1 MTLGRSAWHAK
12 RSVSDYRK
20 DSFLRRWFRTVSGIG
35 ILRGW
40 TKTCRKGRAMSSSVL
55 PNATAG
61 GPAAAAGNSAG
72 QTGYML
78 LGLGLATWME
88 FYTYDGVNLV
98 LPDMAGT
105 FGLSQDQ
112 ASWILTIYLSGQL
125 FGVPVSIWMAAY
137 VGHLRYIIGSIVLFA
152 ATSVGCALAPDFTT
166 LLVLRAVQGFAGA
179 GLIMWWRAS
188 VYMLFAGPKRSSS
201 LLRISVILYLGTSAG
216 LLFCGYVTDNYSWRL
231 IFLPNVVFA
240 VISIR
245 LLLRHFPEVPR
256 PVDARATNIDT
267 RGIALLGVVLVAL
280 QIALSRGDIDD
291 WFGSPRIQLLFWI
304 AAGALILFVA
314 WQLSPRN
321 KAPLLNLQLVRNR
334 NMQAAI
340 FIGLLAG
347 IILSGSVYAVPE
359 FLRGVFPQPLS
370 ATQTGQIMCAYSLT
384 AAALRPFVTPT
395 IAKFGQRKTITF
407 AFCMLIVA
415 MLLMARLMTTGTPDY
430 YYALP
435 LIFYAF
441 CLAPML
447 SAIGSG
453 TVSKLPNPQQLDAV
467 AIYMTFRQF
476 GASLGITLIT
486 TLLNWREPLHST
498 RLFGAVQGSGTQTQ
512 DWLQMTAQTI
522 VARGGVSLIQAQQ
535 MAVKMLDDTSAR
547 QAMTLAY
554 ADAFRF
560 MAVIGVI
567 GLCFVLLMSPSPVV
581 KKK

>member
-1 MTLGRSAWHAK
+1 M
-12 RSVSDYRK
+12 
-20 DSFLRRWFRTVSGIG
+20 
-35 ILRGW
+35 
-40 TKTCRKGRAMSSSVL
+40 
-55 PNATAG
+55 
-61 GPAAAAGNSAG
+61 
-72 QTGYML
+72 
-78 LGLGLATWME
+78 
-88 FYTYDGVNLV
+88 
-98 LPDMAGT
+98 
-105 FGLSQDQ
+105 
-112 ASWILTIYLSGQL
+112 
-125 FGVPVSIWMAAY
+125 
-137 VGHLRYIIGSIVLFA
+137 
-152 ATSVGCALAPDFTT
+152 
-166 LLVLRAVQGFAGA
+166 
-179 GLIMWWRAS
+179 
-188 VYMLFAGPKRSSS
+188 
-201 LLRISVILYLGTSAG
+201 
-216 LLFCGYVTDNYSWRL
+216 
-231 IFLPNVVFA
+231 
-240 VISIR
+240 
-245 LLLRHFPEVPR
+245 
-256 PVDARATNIDT
+256 
-267 RGIALLGVVLVAL
+267 

-291 WFGSPRIQLLFWI
+291 WFGSREIQLLFWI

-321 KAPLLNLQLVRNR
+321 SAPLLNLQLVRNR

-347 IILSGSVYAVPE
+347 IILSGCLAVPE
-359 FLRGVFPQPLS
+359 FLRGVFPQPFS

-435 LIFYAF
+435 LILYAF

-486 TLLNWREPLHST
+486 TLLNWRETLHST
-498 RLFGAVQGSGTQTQ
+498 RLFGAVQESGVQTQ

-522 VARGGVSLIQAQQ
+522 VARGGVSLIQARQ
-535 MAVKMLDDTSAR
+535 MAVQMLGDTSAR

-560 MAVIGVI
+560 MAGIGVI

-581 KKK
+581 KK